1 MAHVLEENALSSA
14 GGRVDSSATIAVSR
28 LLQQLNIPED
38 PGLAL
43 DGATIAKV
51 VVRRKERIWELH
63 LKSLR
68 QVDPRVVEGLQDRLN
83 EAFGPLVR
91 VVLCIEGMASM
102 PAQPGKPKAWPGD
115 EEAPPETTSQPG
127 TEDGLIDEPEKE
139 YLDRVLKVAQL
150 AQEEEKRARA
160 ADTDEVIMG
169 RRIKGDATP
178 LRQLVEEERSAMV
191 AGEIFRLEVKEL
203 KSGRRLITFD
213 LTDYTDSITVK
224 IFEEET
230 PREGEGLAVKL
241 SEGLWVKVRGP
252 LQTDRF
258 TQELTLMASDIM
270 KIPPPESRCDEA
282 PEKRVELHLHTKMSA
297 MDSTVE
303 VVEAVKLAARWG
315 HEALAITDHG
325 VVQAFPDAAEV
336 AKKLGVKI
344 LYGMEGY
351 LVESVERIP
360 LKKAE
365 TDEAA
370 KQNEK
375 EPSYHIILLAR
386 NMTGLHNL
394 YKLVS
399 RAHLEYFYRH
409 PLLPREVLSQYREGL
424 IVGSACE
431 AGELFQAM
439 LAGSSDE
446 DLERIAAFY
455 DYLEIQ
461 PLCNNRFLI
470 RENRIADEEALKD
483 FNRRL
488 YRLGKRL
495 GKPVAATGD
504 VHFLQPEDAIYR
516 QILLAGQG
524 YGDANQQPGLY
535 LRTTE
540 EMLAEFGYLGEDE
553 AREVVITGPR
563 SIADQVEAVKPIPD
577 ELYSP
582 KIEGAE
588 EQIREM
594 TYATAHRIYGE
605 PLPEIVSKRLEKE
618 LHSIINNGFAVLYL
632 IAQKLVKKS
641 LDDGYLVGSRGSV
654 GSSLVATMCGITEVN
669 PLPPHYL
676 CLDCHYQQFITDG
689 SASSGVDLPDADCPN
704 CGAKL
709 RKDGHDIP
717 FETFL
722 GFEGDK
728 VPDIDLN
735 FSGEYQNVVHKYTEQ
750 LFGKDYVFRAGTIAT
765 LADRTAFGFVKK
777 FLEEQGVGARSAEVN
792 RLVGG
797 CSGVKRTTG
806 QHPGGVMVV
815 PRGQEIYNFS
825 PIQYP
830 ANDREAGTITTH
842 FDYKSISSRLV
853 KLDILGHDDPTVI
866 RMLQDVTGQDP
877 KEVPL
882 DDPTTMRIFSSVEPL
897 GVAPEQVGSNV
908 GTYGVPEFGTKFVR
922 GILESTRPK
931 TFSDL
936 VRISG
941 FSHGTAVWA
950 GNAEELIKGGTA
962 TLAEAIST
970 RDDIMLY
977 LLYRGLPPKTAFKIM
992 EQVRKG
998 KGLKKEDEE
1007 VMKAHNV
1014 PDWYIDSCKKI
1025 QYMFPKAH
1033 AVAYVTMAYRIAYF
1047 KVRYPGAFYST
1058 YFTVRA
1064 DEFDA
1069 DLVIKGLE
1077 TVNRSMEEIERKGND
1092 ATAKEKNLFTI
1103 LEVVREA
1110 MARNV
1115 RFLPVDLY
1123 ESDARKFLLRDD
1135 GKALL
1140 PPLASLQGLGD
1151 AAARTIV
1158 EARQKA
1164 PFTSVEDLRVRSR
1177 LSKTVIEVLRAHGC
1191 LKGIPETDQ
1200 MTLFAF

>member
-1 MAHVLEENALSSA
+1 MAQV
-14 GGRVDSSATIAVSR
+14 
-28 LLQQLNIPED
+28 LLQQLNIPEYL
-38 PGLAL
+38 GSALEGASLAR
-43 DGATIAKV
+43 V
-51 VVRRKERIWELH
+51 VVRRKERVWELH
-63 LKSLR
+63 LKSQR
-68 QVDPRVVEGLQDRLN
+68 QIDPKICEALQNRLN
-83 EAFGPLVR
+83 EEFGSLAR
-91 VVLCIEGMASM
+91 VVLCIEGGAMDGPVGASM
-102 PAQPGKPKAWPGD
+102 D
-115 EEAPPETTSQPG
+115 AP
-127 TEDGLIDEPEKE
+127 IDASLDAPEKE
-139 YLDRVLKVAQL
+139 YLDRVLKEARLV
-150 AQEEEKRARA
+150 QEEEKRAKA
-160 ADTDEVIMG
+160 SDTDEVIAG
-169 RRIKGDATP
+169 RRIKADAVP
-178 LRQLVEEERSAMV
+178 LRQLVEEERSV
-191 AGEIFRLEVKEL
+191 VVTGEIFHLEVKDL
-203 KSGRRLITFD
+203 KSGRRLVTFD

-224 IFEEET
+224 IFEEENAQ
-230 PREGEGLAVKL
+230 EGEGIAARL

-252 LQTDRF
+252 AQIDRF
-258 TQELTLMASDIM
+258 TQELTLMANDIM
-270 KIPPPESRCDEA
+270 RVPPLETRSDNA
-282 PEKRVELHLHTKMSA
+282 VEKRVELHLHTKMSA
-297 MDSTVE
+297 MDSTTE
-303 VVEAVKLAARWG
+303 VVDAIKLAARWG
-315 HEALAITDHG
+315 HGALAITDHG
-325 VVQAFPDAAEV
+325 VVQAFPDAAEI
-336 AKKLGVKI
+336 AGKLGVKI

-351 LVESVERIP
+351 LVDSAEKIP
-360 LKKAE
+360 SKKAE
-365 TDEAA
+365 MDGAG
-370 KQNEK
+370 KQEEK
-375 EPSYHIILLAR
+375 EHSYHIILLAQ

-394 YKLVS
+394 YRLVS
-399 RAHLEYFYRH
+399 RAHLDYFYRH
-409 PLLPREVLSQYREGL
+409 PLLPRQVLNQHREGL
-424 IVGSACE
+424 IIGSACE

-439 LAGSSDE
+439 LAGSSE
-446 DLERIAAFY
+446 EELEKIAGFY

-461 PLCNNRFLI
+461 PLCNNQFLI
-470 RENRIADEEALKD
+470 REQKVASEEDLMD
-483 FNRRL
+483 LNRRL

-495 GKPVAATGD
+495 GKPVVATGD
-504 VHFLQPEDAIYR
+504 VHFLRPEDAIYR

-524 YGDANQQPGLY
+524 YNDADRQPGLY

-540 EMLAEFGYLGEDE
+540 EMLAEFAYLGEAE
-553 AREVVITGPR
+553 AYEVVITAPR
-563 SIADQVEAVKPIPD
+563 AIADRVEAIKPIPD
-577 ELYSP
+577 ELYAP

-594 TYATAHRIYGE
+594 TYATAHRLYGD
-605 PLPEIVSKRLEKE
+605 PLPEIVAKRLEKE
-618 LHSIINNGFAVLYL
+618 LNSIINNGFAVLYL

-676 CLDCHYQQFITDG
+676 CPDCHYHQFIADG
-689 SASSGVDLPDADCPN
+689 SVSSGVDLPDADCPK
-704 CGAKL
+704 CGTKL

-750 LFGKDYVFRAGTIAT
+750 LFGKDFVFRAGTIAT
-765 LADRTAFGFVKK
+765 LADRTAYGFVKK
-777 FLEEQGVGARSAEVN
+777 FLEERGIKARSAEVN
-792 RLVGG
+792 RLVRG

-866 RMLQDVTGQDP
+866 RMLQDVSGQDP
-877 KEVPL
+877 RQVPL
-882 DDPTTMRIFSSVEPL
+882 DDPATMRLFSSVEPL
-897 GVAPEQVGSNV
+897 GVAPEQIGSNV
-908 GTYGVPEFGTKFVR
+908 GTYGVPEFGTRFVR

-950 GNAEELIKGGTA
+950 GNAEELIKSGKA

-977 LLYRGLPPKTAFKIM
+977 LIYRGLPPKTAFKIM

-1007 VMKAHNV
+1007 VMRAHNV
-1014 PDWYIDSCKKI
+1014 PDWYIDSCQRI

-1047 KVRYPGAFYST
+1047 KVNYPGAFYCT

-1069 DLVIKGLE
+1069 DLVVKGLD
-1077 TVNRSMEEIERKGND
+1077 TINRTMEEIERKGND
-1092 ATAKEKNLFTI
+1092 ATAKEKNLITI

-1110 MARNV
+1110 MARKIK
-1115 RFLPVDLY
+1115 FLPVDLY
-1123 ESDARKFLLRDD
+1123 ESDARKFLLRED
-1135 GKALL
+1135 GGALL

-1158 EARQKA
+1158 EARREA
-1164 PFTSVEDLRVRSR
+1164 PFTSVEDLRVRAK
-1177 LSKTVIEVLRAHGC
+1177 LSKTVIDVLRAHGC
-1191 LKGIPETDQ
+1191 LQGMPETDQ
-1200 MTLFAF
+1200 MTLFKF